1 MPKPDARQLA
11 TLDALK
17 KLDPS
22 LYIEW
27 DEDTGTPS
35 LIRGTLSLPSPPIGT
50 QSMADA
56 AQEAAYAFL
65 RANKALYHMQAP
77 DQELPRSRVV
87 SDELGSTV
95 HLFQLYRGVE
105 VLDGELSIALDRR
118 NRVTQV
124 LGRYRPNLRLSAEPA
139 VPAEQAIQIALANL
153 DVADKALSP
162 VTSRLLIVNTS
173 SFPDVVAKL
182 GKKNL
187 LSWRVELLTW
197 VYFVDARKGMI
208 FFSYDNAQTVRQRE
222 TYYTTNCRTLPGTLW
237 ITEEGAVPGQPVDDI
252 AWSAHRHAGLVY
264 DYYFNNFGLDSFD
277 GRGRKMVSTVH
288 SGLNTGFTCDQNNA
302 AFIPML
308 SQVVYGDGD
317 GSRFGPF
324 ARAVDV
330 VGHEFT
336 HAVVYYAITWPNG
349 SPRGLDY
356 HDEPGALNES
366 YADFFG
372 NLIENKTDW
381 LLGEDCYTP
390 QIPNDALRDM
400 ADPARCGQPDH
411 YSKYIKSGTQAYM
424 VHMNSGIMNKCAYL
438 MSEGGTHYGVTVRGM
453 GREAAAKI
461 WYRALK
467 HHLQGASTFKEAR
480 QALLQSCQELFPA
493 DALKYATVQNA
504 CAAVGIGEP
513 APASPYIAVE
523 PTSIDFG
530 TVILGQSAQRTLTVR
545 NSGNAELVIS
555 AIGSSHTAFSLIGDT
570 AFQLA
575 PGGSKTLTI
584 QFLPTATGQQQANL
598 TINSNDGGQ
607 PTVTVSLSGSG
618 LGVPH
623 IAVEPTSVDF
633 GTVILGQSAQRTLTV
648 RNSGSADLVISAMR
662 SSNAAFSLIGDTA
675 FQLAPGSSK
684 TLAVQFLPTATGQQ
698 QASLTVYSNDA
709 DQPTATVSLSGSSVS
724 GPAIATEPTILNF
737 GSVVMGD
744 SAQLPLTLR
753 NVGGSRLLISDLSID
768 HPAFDI
774 VNDPASE
781 LDPGAS
787 ETVVIRFA
795 PTTEGRMQA
804 TLSIASNDPRRPTLA
819 IPLLGIGEP
828 APVEGPHVVL
838 DVQQLNFGSVPV
850 GQAAQLSV
858 TVKNTGTDVLIVD
871 HVYIDLPAY
880 AVIGET
886 AFSVEPAASHSVTIE
901 YKPVAEGMHRG
912 TLTFFSND
920 PQQPEASVALV
931 GTSTR
936 CFVATAAYGSP
947 MQRNVRTLRNFRDQ
961 SLLRSHLGRSLV
973 TLYYRWNGTAAG
985 LIAHSKVSRTIAR
998 WMLQPLVTLAHLVTA
1013 PPARR
1018 RVEKPHRDI
1027 STPPRHRTR

>member
-11 TLDALK
+11 ALDVLK
-17 KLDPS
+17 KLDPNV
-22 LYIEW
+22 YIEW
-27 DEDTGTPS
+27 DEDTGTPT
-35 LIRGTLSLPSPPIGT
+35 LIRGTLSRPSPPIGS

-65 RANKALYHMQAP
+65 RQNKALYRMQAP
-77 DQELPRSRVV
+77 DQEFPRGRVV

-95 HLFQLYRGVE
+95 HLFQLYQGVE

-197 VYFVDARKGMI
+197 VYFVDARKGTI

-493 DALKYATVQNA
+493 DGLKYATVQNA

-523 PTSIDFG
+523 PTSI
-530 TVILGQSAQRTLTVR
+530 
-545 NSGNAELVIS
+545 
-555 AIGSSHTAFSLIGDT
+555 
-570 AFQLA
+570 
-575 PGGSKTLTI
+575 
-584 QFLPTATGQQQANL
+584 
-598 TINSNDGGQ
+598 
-607 PTVTVSLSGSG
+607 
-618 LGVPH
+618 
-623 IAVEPTSVDF
+623 DF

-709 DQPTATVSLSGSSVS
+709 DQPSATVSLSGSSVS
-724 GPAIATEPTILNF
+724 GPAIATEPTILDF
-737 GSVVMGD
+737 GSVVTGD

-753 NVGGSRLLISDLSID
+753 NVGGSRLLISAMSID
-768 HPAFDI
+768 HPAFDL

-819 IPLLGIGEP
+819 VPLLGIGEP